1 MPRQCKNHPDIFCYV
16 CGSFA
21 IKSQRRKITNDLQ
34 NIYKLYFGCPLGDQD
49 KAWAP
54 HTMCSACSNGLRDWL
69 NKRKSSMPFAI
80 PMIWRE
86 QKNHYNDC
94 YFCNVK
100 VSGFSK
106 KNKHNIIYTNL
117 DSAIRPVIHS
127 ASLPIPI
134 PPEEG
139 LNFNEE
145 MECDQ
150 DSFDY
155 DDECPGDAN
164 YTPVEDTPSSQ
175 TFNQDEL
182 NDLIRDMILSKEKAE
197 LLASRLKQKNL
208 L

>member
-1 MPRQCKNHPDIFCYV
+1 
-16 CGSFA
+16 
-21 IKSQRRKITNDLQ
+21 

-54 HTMCSACSNGLRDWL
+54 HTRCSACSNGLRDWL
-69 NKRKSSMPFAI
+69 DKRKSSMPFAI

-94 YFCNVK
+94 YF
-100 VSGFSK
+100 
-106 KNKHNIIYTNL
+106 Y
-117 DSAIRPVIHS
+117 SAIRPVIHNT
-127 ASLPIPI
+127 SLPIPI

-150 DSFDY
+150 DSFDH

-175 TFNQDEL
+175 TFRFNQDEL